1 MSKIYN
7 KYIKNEDHTWY
18 DSTNIIYSVLFD
30 VGETKSLKI
39 VFKGGRTYLY
49 KNVEP
54 QDYVLFRDAESN
66 GIAFNTYIK
75 KYDCTHQEDTSLDEL
90 EKMKQDFMQSDTLS
104 EYRLHIDFN
113 NETGEFKL
121 KLNDNIVYEGVE
133 GQVSI
138 INLFKSMK
146 LEYTMTETE
155 SHNETVKDFE
165 EKPIVEHHE

>member
-1 MSKIYN
+1 MSKTYN
-7 KYIKNEDHTWY
+7 KYVENRDHTWY

-66 GIAFNTYIK
+66 GIAFNTRIR
-75 KYDCTHQEDTSLDEL
+75 KYDCVRQEDTSLDEL
-90 EKMKQDFMQSDTLS
+90 EKMKQDFMQRDTLS

-121 KLNDNIVYEGVE
+121 NLNDNIVYEGVE

-146 LEYTMTETE
+146 LEYTMSETE

-165 EKPIVEHHE
+165 EKPIVERYE